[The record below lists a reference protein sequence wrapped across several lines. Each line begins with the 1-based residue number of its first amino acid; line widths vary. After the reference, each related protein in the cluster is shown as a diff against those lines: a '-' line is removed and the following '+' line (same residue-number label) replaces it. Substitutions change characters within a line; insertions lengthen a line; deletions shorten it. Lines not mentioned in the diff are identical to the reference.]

1 MNLHDLHNIKDFAG
15 IFVDPR
21 FIALSSYM
29 REHVGK
35 SAFDGQSHAEAMI
48 YRGAHKEGWL
58 DSINEMPK
66 LATPTRPD
74 VGPKDTRLYSER
86 P

>member
-1 MNLHDLHNIKDFAG
+1 MNLHDLHNIAKFAEL
-15 IFVDPR
+15 FADPR

-35 SAFDGQSHAEAMI
+35 SAFDTASHAEAMI

-58 DSINEMPK
+58 DAINEMPK
-66 LATPTRPD
+66 LATPPRPD
-74 VGPKDTRLYSER
+74 AGPKDSRLYAER